1 MKYGYFNYD
10 PIGPSIFFYT
20 DNDGNPKEMHF
31 NIESTERLI
40 EAISGIISAAGIDH
54 VLANAPGLGLSSA
67 IKNYLSTNFN
77 YQVCDFELNK

>member
-1 MKYGYFNYD
+1 
-10 PIGPSIFFYT
+10 
-20 DNDGNPKEMHF
+20 MHF